1 MGTWNLTNFLTFID
15 IPTHENF
22 RHASHNYRF
31 PLLVCLSWKQSNI
44 FSSLLKFLE
53 EVLSNL
59 LREIKSC
66 FCSVLIKNIIEVIA
80 ASVFWPYSSKYFK
93 IFDVQC
99 KPHKDKMQWHFK
111 EAQLSQTKQIL
122 MQEEN
127 FAAKRNCSSSFKNW
141 TQKHFSFVL
150 LLFYCNSDNA
160 MDKHRIVFHIWSGNM
175 LLTSSAN

>member
-31 PLLVCLSWKQSNI
+31 PLLVVCLSWKQNNI

-111 EAQLSQTKQIL
+111 EAQLSQTKQIR
-122 MQEEN
+122 MQERK
-127 FAAKRNCSSSFKNW
+127 FCSQKKLFFFSVQELDTKTFQLW
-141 TQKHFSFVL
+141 TFVVL
-150 LLFYCNSDNA
+150 LQ
-160 MDKHRIVFHIWSGNM
+160 
-175 LLTSSAN
+175 

>member
-1 MGTWNLTNFLTFID
+1 MPPYHSHVSFLLSRNLLLYYM

-31 PLLVCLSWKQSNI
+31 PLLVVCLSWKQNNI

-111 EAQLSQTKQIL
+111 EAQLSQTKQIR
-122 MQEEN
+122 MQERK
-127 FAAKRNCSSSFKNW
+127 FCS
-141 TQKHFSFVL
+141 QKKLFFFLVQELDTKTFQLCTFVVL
-150 LLFYCNSDNA
+150 LQ
-160 MDKHRIVFHIWSGNM
+160 
-175 LLTSSAN
+175 

>member
-31 PLLVCLSWKQSNI
+31 PLLVVCLSWKQNNI

-53 EVLSNL
+53 EVLSKL

-66 FCSVLIKNIIEVIA
+66 FCSVLIKNVIEVIA

-111 EAQLSQTKQIL
+111 EAQLSQTKQIR
-122 MQEEN
+122 MQERK
-127 FAAKRNCSSSFKNW
+127 FCS
-141 TQKHFSFVL
+141 QKKLFFFSVQELDTKTFQLCTFVVL
-150 LLFYCNSDNA
+150 LQ
-160 MDKHRIVFHIWSGNM
+160 
-175 LLTSSAN
+175 

>member
-31 PLLVCLSWKQSNI
+31 PLLVCLSWKQNNI

-93 IFDVQC
+93 IFDVRC

-111 EAQLSQTKQIL
+111 EAQLSQTKQIR
-122 MQEEN
+122 MQERK
-127 FAAKRNCSSSFKNW
+127 FCS
-141 TQKHFSFVL
+141 QKKLFFFFVQELVRKTFQLCIFVVL
-150 LLFYCNSDNA
+150 LQ
-160 MDKHRIVFHIWSGNM
+160 
-175 LLTSSAN
+175 

>member
-31 PLLVCLSWKQSNI
+31 PLLVVCLSWKQNNI

-111 EAQLSQTKQIL
+111 EAQLSQTKQIR
-122 MQEEN
+122 MQ
-127 FAAKRNCSSSFKNW
+127 KRKFCS
-141 TQKHFSFVL
+141 QKKLFFFSVQELDTKTFQLCTFVVL
-150 LLFYCNSDNA
+150 LQ
-160 MDKHRIVFHIWSGNM
+160 
-175 LLTSSAN
+175 

>member
-31 PLLVCLSWKQSNI
+31 PLLVVCLSWKQNNI

-111 EAQLSQTKQIL
+111 EAQLSQTKQIR
-122 MQEEN
+122 MQERK
-127 FAAKRNCSSSFKNW
+127 FCS
-141 TQKHFSFVL
+141 QKKLFFFSVQELDTKTFQLCTFVVL
-150 LLFYCNSDNA
+150 LQ
-160 MDKHRIVFHIWSGNM
+160 
-175 LLTSSAN
+175 